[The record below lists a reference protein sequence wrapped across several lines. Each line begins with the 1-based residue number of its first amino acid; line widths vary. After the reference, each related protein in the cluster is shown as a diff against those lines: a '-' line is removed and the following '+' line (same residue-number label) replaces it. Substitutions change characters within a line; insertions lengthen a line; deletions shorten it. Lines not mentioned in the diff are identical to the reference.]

1 MAIAGAIN
9 THYLHLIF
17 TASPSL
23 NVILLREMT
32 NISPHPLCQGVLRV
46 KNMAFV
52 VEDDIDISNL
62 FSRAL
67 TSAGFQV
74 EAIGDGVEA
83 LARLDKN
90 SPRLIVLDLHLPKI
104 DGITL
109 LNHILNKEHL
119 TGTKIIV
126 ATADAVLGE
135 YHRERV
141 DLLLEKP
148 VVFSQMR
155 DLAGRFLAE

>member
-1 MAIAGAIN
+1 M
-9 THYLHLIF
+9 
-17 TASPSL
+17 
-23 NVILLREMT
+23 
-32 NISPHPLCQGVLRV
+32 